1 LSTEDSPAR
10 YTNLDL
16 WSSQEVAEALLERQF
31 IAVSAVHRALPELVA
46 AAERAAL
53 RLREGG
59 ALSYAGAGTSGRIAA
74 QDGAEL
80 PPTFGWPQERLRL
93 LVAGGSGA
101 LVQAIEGA
109 EDDRAAAREAAGQ
122 LGERDVL
129 VSLSASGRTPFT
141 AELTRAARARGALTI
156 ALANNP
162 GSELLQLAEL
172 PIALDSGPEVIAGS
186 TRLAAG
192 TAQKVALNVFST
204 LVMVQLGRTYGN
216 KMVALRAANQKLEVR
231 AARIIAE
238 LSGADL
244 ETAAAMFGETRDVRV
259 AVLRLKGYGP
269 EEARRLA
276 SEQPLRELL

>member
-1 LSTEDSPAR
+1 MTIESQVALDAQAPTPLYLQLEGVLKREIERGRWKPGEALPPEREMASLLGVSRITLRRA
-10 YTNLDL
+10 LDL
-16 WSSQEVAEALLERQF
+16 LEQQHILVRRQ
-31 IAVSAVHRALPELVA
+31 
-46 AAERAAL
+46 
-53 RLREGG
+53 
-59 ALSYAGAGTSGRIAA
+59 
-74 QDGAEL
+74 
-80 PPTFGWPQERLRL
+80 
-93 LVAGGSGA
+93 GSGTF
-101 LVQAIEGA
+101 
-109 EDDRAAAREAAGQ
+109 
-122 LGERDVL
+122 
-129 VSLSASGRTPFT
+129 LSKR
-141 AELTRAARARGALTI
+141 I
-156 ALANNP
+156 
-162 GSELLQLAEL
+162 EL